1 MIARTV
7 CGLGVSARAR
17 LDDETD
23 LGQALKLLYQQW
35 LLGRLNR
42 YYRLAS
48 LSCRTLS
55 ASLPSEPF
63 PDRLDLLVRQEAA
76 QLFVLATVG
85 PYSRFT
91 NRSVLWTVLPG
102 SLGSVL
108 FG

>member
-48 LSCRTLS
+48 
-55 ASLPSEPF
+55 SEPF

-102 SLGSVL
+102 SLGWMCCK
-108 FG
+108 